1 MQKKKKIK
9 KITVFLN
16 ENSNQS
22 FWLPISFEM
31 LIIMVTVL
39 VKVRN
44 YLKCVILFFRLFF
57 FFNHCSSTAAH
68 AQGNKTVW
76 LITPMEAIQ
85 VFTK

>member
-1 MQKKKKIK
+1 MQQKKKK

-44 YLKCVILFFRLFF
+44 YLNCVIFFFRLFF
-57 FFNHCSSTAAH
+57 
-68 AQGNKTVW
+68 
-76 LITPMEAIQ
+76 LITAPLQLHMLKE
-85 VFTK
+85 TKLYG